1 MPGGDRTGPLGR
13 GPITGR
19 AGGYCTGYDR
29 PGYANPWSG
38 RRRQG
43 GRGGDWRWG
52 VGRGFG
58 YGWDRERNRERAYWG
73 RSYDLYRGW
82 AHPERTQAYERTW
95 LQEEAE
101 FLKRELKQIQNRLA
115 NLKEIETEHS
125 ES

>member
-13 GPITGR
+13 GPMTGR

-29 PGYANPWSG
+29 PGYANPWFG
-38 RRRQG
+38 RGHQG
-43 GRGGDWRWG
+43 GRGCEWRWG
-52 VGRGFG
+52 VGGGGG
-58 YGWDRERNRERAYWG
+58 YGWDRERNRERVYRG
-73 RSYDLYRGW
+73 RSYGPYRGW
-82 AHPERTQAYERTW
+82 AHSDLTQEDERKW

-115 NLKEIETEHS
+115 NLEEIGAEHS